1 MARKRRR
8 RRGAPAGGDPQIGDP
23 GAAEHTAKPPSAVA
37 RISYPDEDTMR
48 LRTFWS
54 PLPPSFY
61 GAVPGLI
68 AAIIAIAVWEPS
80 LSAAIIAGAIGYFAG
95 GIAWALLGAVGGD
108 LLEIEFDLAEDV
120 GRVRQSMLWAYRREW
135 QFELYDVREIIVN
148 ERRGRALLLQF
159 GSTFTAQLLF
169 QNEDTLR
176 FGRFH
181 TEREVD
187 AVSDSVG
194 DFLGV
199 PLRRDGA

>member
-1 MARKRRR
+1 
-8 RRGAPAGGDPQIGDP
+8 
-23 GAAEHTAKPPSAVA
+23 
-37 RISYPDEDTMR
+37 MR